1 MERVASRARAMVVA
15 AVAVTVLM
23 PLLPSSG
30 ASHGE
35 GCTTSCGSI
44 SIPYPFGVEPGC
56 YLHGFNLTCNNSYG
70 PPKLFLGDGT
80 VQVLDISIPNATMRT
95 KSRSVNFE
103 LGLHKG
109 ANGTRR
115 ARGLG
120 FSADDDGP
128 YFLAADRQNNL
139 VARPGSLAVLR
150 ENDSLDSWSA
160 PALLSAWT
168 ESSAKSALASTA
180 AWQPSSMAAPPTR
193 SAVTSSTTS
202 TLLGSSTTNV
212 FIVDADDFFIH
223 KVCTLNSRKF
233 DWNVARVM
241 KIMILH

>member
-80 VQVLDISIPNATMRT
+80 VQVLDISIPNSKVRINST
-95 KSRSVNFE
+95 KLQFE
-103 LGLHKG
+103 LDTEKR
-109 ANGTRR
+109 ANGKWH
-115 ARGLG
+115 AAGPG
-120 FSADDDGP
+120 YHGGP
-128 YFLAADRQNNL
+128 YFLVVDQNNL
-139 VARPGSLAVLR
+139 VALGCDIQVNLR
-150 ENDSLDSWSA
+150 
-160 PALLSAWT
+160 
-168 ESSAKSALASTA
+168 
-180 AWQPSSMAAPPTR
+180 
-193 SAVTSSTTS
+193 
-202 TLLGSSTTNV
+202 GSS
-212 FIVDADDFFIH
+212 
-223 KVCTLNSRKF
+223 KF
-233 DWNVARVM
+233 
-241 KIMILH
+241 